1 MYRTI
6 LFYFWLA
13 AVTALSLLP
22 RDAMPECVH
31 FPVGANKGVHIL
43 MYMALARI
51 ALPALL
57 KPCDWHTYRRIGL
70 VLAGVATYG
79 MLLEI
84 LQPLITTRSFEWAD
98 VLANAAGCIGGYLL
112 WERKRI

>member
-1 MYRTI
+1 MYRKI
-6 LFYFWLA
+6 LFYFLLA

-22 RDAMPECVH
+22 GDAIPERVN
-31 FPVGANKGVHIL
+31 FPVGADKGVHIL
-43 MYMALARI
+43 MYMALALC

-57 KPCDWHTYRRIGL
+57 KPCHWHNYRRIGL

-79 MLLEI
+79 LLLEV

-98 VLANAAGCIGGYLL
+98 ILANAAGCVGGYLL